1 MKKCKKI
8 LTWLSAATLMISS
21 LSKSVNMQSF
31 ISETR
36 LYIEAY
42 MPAVFH
48 HCYKLTAIV
57 VCSCELL
64 IALLL
69 LHPKHTVGAAWMA
82 FSMLAFFV
90 YLTGV
95 NLFMPTL
102 FGSIESCGCFGEL
115 IHFSPMASFI
125 KSVMLWG
132 ISGWL
137 LILNTKSGEPAG
149 IKMTICDIYLFF
161 SMLISILPSTY
172 SLFLLKRTDD
182 GLYLAGYIMMCMAI
196 VAFAIFR
203 IKECERLKNV

>member
-8 LTWLSAATLMISS
+8 LTWLSVATLMISS

-48 HCYKLTAIV
+48 HCYKLTAIA

-69 LHPKHTVGAAWMA
+69 LHPKHTVGASWMA

-102 FGSIESCGCFGEL
+102 FSSIESCGCFGEL

-125 KSVMLWG
+125 KSMMLWG

-137 LILNTKSGEPAG
+137 LILNTKSGESAG
-149 IKMTICDIYLFF
+149 IKMTICDIYLFL

-172 SLFLLKRTDD
+172 SLLLKRTDD

-203 IKECERLKNV
+203 IKEVTIQR

>member
-1 MKKCKKI
+1 
-8 LTWLSAATLMISS
+8 
-21 LSKSVNMQSF
+21 
-31 ISETR
+31 
-36 LYIEAY
+36 

-48 HCYKLTAIV
+48 HCYKLTAIA

-69 LHPKHTVGAAWMA
+69 LHPKHTVGASWMA

-102 FGSIESCGCFGEL
+102 FSSIESCGCFGEL

-125 KSVMLWG
+125 KSMMLWG

-137 LILNTKSGEPAG
+137 LILNTKSGESAG
-149 IKMTICDIYLFF
+149 IKMTICDIYLFL

-172 SLFLLKRTDD
+172 SLLLKRTDD

-203 IKECERLKNV
+203 IKEVTIQR

>member
-8 LTWLSAATLMISS
+8 LTWLSVATLMISS

-48 HCYKLTAIV
+48 HCYKLTAIA

-69 LHPKHTVGAAWMA
+69 LHPKHTVGASWMA

-102 FGSIESCGCFGEL
+102 FSSIESCGCFGEL

-125 KSVMLWG
+125 KSMMLWG

-137 LILNTKSGEPAG
+137 LILNTKSGESAG
-149 IKMTICDIYLFF
+149 IKMTICDIYLFL

-172 SLFLLKRTDD
+172 SLLLKRTDD

-203 IKECERLKNV
+203 IKVCERLKNV